1 MNTLINLIRTSI
13 KFRFITYIVLLIL
26 VVAVTVGS
34 ALIWYETKTYE
45 KFVEDRAVTIVKNIA
60 SSTIP
65 FFYSYNLG
73 SLQQLSDEV
82 TKEQDVLYAIFYT
95 KENII
100 AGATGM
106 PSLQKT
112 TPSDSVINKI
122 MSSDKIQISRLEIV
136 NFPSRYTNV
145 LVITYPV
152 IPKGENR
159 RWGTVTLGI
168 SLSELNDQINRVRQ
182 FSILITAL
190 LLVFGASFA
199 ALIGNK
205 ITKPILDLV
214 KATRLVGE
222 GSLDLHVEVNYD
234 DEIGELGNSFNKM
247 IGELKSYRSK
257 LEGMTNEL
265 EKRVEERTSK
275 LKESEK
281 NLLVQKTYFEEL
293 FNFSPYA
300 IVILNNEDKIMQLN
314 KVFIDFFGY
323 SEKEAMGKQIND
335 LIVPEEMKEEGLEL
349 TNKVANGESISKES
363 ERRKKNGELVT
374 VAITGTPIKFSDD
387 QIGVYGI
394 YRDISDRKKAE
405 AERQE
410 LEKKLKQ
417 AEKMESLGILA
428 GGVAHDLNNTL
439 VPILALPDLIIKKRP
454 DDKEL
459 IKMVKLIRDAS
470 KRAADT
476 VNDMLT
482 LARRGK
488 YDMKPYNLNNL
499 LKSYF
504 ISSTFDAIEERFPK
518 VKMKLNLSENIP
530 TIKASESHISQVL
543 MNLVNN
549 AYEAM
554 PEGGVLIVRTS
565 EVHLSESI
573 SGYEEIQK
581 GDYVL
586 LEFEDN
592 GTGIDKEDFYKIF
605 EPFYTDKKM
614 GESGSGLGLAVVWGV
629 LKDHEAYVDVK
640 TKVDVGTTF
649 SVYFPATTEV
659 IEESVQGETSIEGTE
674 QMLVVDDRHEQR
686 EIADEI
692 LSSLGY
698 KVDTVEGGRQ
708 AVEFIKKNK
717 VDLVILDMVMEEGF
731 DGLDTFRTIREINP
745 TQKAIIVSGYA
756 ETDRVK
762 EALKLGVGKYIKK
775 PYTIED
781 IGKAVREEL
790 DRK

>member
-1 MNTLINLIRTSI
+1 VKPLINLIRTNI
-13 KFRFITYIVLLIL
+13 KIRFITYIVLLIL

-34 ALIWYETKTYE
+34 ALIWYETSTYE
-45 KFVEDRAVTIVKNIA
+45 KLVEERAITIVKNIA
-60 SSTIP
+60 SSSIP

-73 SLQQLSDEV
+73 SLQRLSEEV
-82 TKEQDVLYAIFYT
+82 TNEQDVLYAVFYT
-95 KENII
+95 KEYMI
-100 AGATGM
+100 AGATGA
-106 PSLQKT
+106 PSLQRT
-112 TPSDSVINKI
+112 APSDSIISKL
-122 MSSDKIQISRLEIV
+122 MSSDEIQIIKVENID
-136 NFPSRYTNV
+136 FPGKYTNV
-145 LVITYPV
+145 LDITSPV
-152 IPKGENR
+152 IPKGENT

-168 SLSELNDQINRVRQ
+168 SLSELNNQINRARQ

-199 ALIGNK
+199 ALIGKK

-214 KATRLVGE
+214 EATRIVGE
-222 GSLDLHVEVNYD
+222 GSLDMHVDVIYD
-234 DEIGELGNSFNKM
+234 DEIGELGNSFNRM
-247 IGELKSYRSK
+247 VVELKTYRSK
-257 LEGMTNEL
+257 LEGLTNEL
-265 EKRVEERTSK
+265 EKRVKERTAK

-300 IVILNNEDKIMQLN
+300 IVVLNNEGQVLQMN

-323 SEKEAMGKQIND
+323 SEEEGMGRLLND
-335 LIVPEEMKEEGLEL
+335 LIVPIDKKEEAWKL
-349 TNKVANGESISKES
+349 TSKVTSGKTISKET
-363 ERRKKNGELVT
+363 ERQKKNGELVT
-374 VAITGTPIKFSDD
+374 VAISGTPIKLSNN
-387 QIGVYGI
+387 QLGVYGI

-405 AERQE
+405 DERQE
-410 LEKKLKQ
+410 LEKKLKR

-439 VPILALPDLIIKKRP
+439 VPVLAFPDLIIKMRP

-459 IKMVKLIRDAS
+459 IDMVKLIRDAS

-476 VNDMLT
+476 INDMLT
-482 LARRGK
+482 LARRGR
-488 YDMKPYNLNNL
+488 YDMQPHNLNNL
-499 LKSYF
+499 VNSYF
-504 ISSTFDAIEERFPK
+504 NSSSFEAIKERYPK
-518 VKMKLNLSENIP
+518 VNLELNLSDNIP
-530 TIKASESHISQVL
+530 TISASESHIFQVI

-554 PEGGVLIVRTS
+554 TNGGNLKIRTS
-565 EVHLSESI
+565 EANLSDSI
-573 SGYEEIQK
+573 SGYEVIQE

-614 GESGSGLGLAVVWGV
+614 GKSGSGLGLAVVWGV

-640 TKVDVGTTF
+640 TEIDVGTTF
-649 SVYFPATTEV
+649 SVYFPSTTEL
-659 IEESVQGETSIEGTE
+659 IEESVQDEISIEGAE
-674 QMLVVDDRHEQR
+674 HMLVVDDRSEQR
-686 EIADEI
+686 EIVGAI

-698 KVDTVEGGRQ
+698 KVDSVENGHQ
-708 AVEFIKKNK
+708 AVEYVKKTK
-717 VDLVILDMVMEEGF
+717 VDLIILDMIMEKGF
-731 DGLDTFRTIREINP
+731 DGLDTFKTIRKINP
-745 TQKAIIVSGYA
+745 AQKALILSGFA

-762 EALKLGVGKYIKK
+762 EALKLGVGGYIKK
-775 PYTIED
+775 PYTIAD
-781 IGKAVREEL
+781 IGKAVRKEL

>member
-1 MNTLINLIRTSI
+1 MKTFINLIRTNI
-13 KFRFITYIVLLIL
+13 KIRFITYIVLLIL

-34 ALIWYETKTYE
+34 ALIWYETSTYE
-45 KFVEDRAVTIVKNIA
+45 KLVEERAITIVKNIA

-73 SLQQLSDEV
+73 SLQRLSDEV
-82 TKEQDVLYAIFYT
+82 TNEQDVLYVVFYT
-95 KENII
+95 KEYMI
-100 AGATGM
+100 AGATGA
-106 PSLQKT
+106 PSLQRT
-112 TPSDSVINKI
+112 APSDSIISKL
-122 MSSDKIQISRLEIV
+122 MSSDEIQIIKVENID
-136 NFPSRYTNV
+136 FPGKYTNV
-145 LVITYPV
+145 LEITSPV
-152 IPKGENR
+152 IPKGENT

-168 SLSELNDQINRVRQ
+168 SLRELNNQINRARQ

-199 ALIGNK
+199 ALIGKK

-214 KATRLVGE
+214 EATRIVGE
-222 GSLDLHVEVNYD
+222 GSLDMHVDVIYD
-234 DEIGELGNSFNKM
+234 DEIGELGNSFNRM
-247 IGELKSYRSK
+247 VVELKTYRSK
-257 LEGMTNEL
+257 LEGLTNEL
-265 EKRVEERTSK
+265 EKRVKERTAK

-281 NLLVQKTYFEEL
+281 DLLVQKTYFEEL

-300 IVILNNEDKIMQLN
+300 IVILNNEGQVVQMN

-323 SEKEAMGKQIND
+323 SKEEGMGKQLND
-335 LIVPEEMKEEGLEL
+335 MIVPIDKKEEAWEL
-349 TNKVANGESISKES
+349 TSKVTSGTTISKET
-363 ERRKKNGELVT
+363 ERQKKSGELVT
-374 VAITGTPIKFSDD
+374 VAITGTPIKLSNN
-387 QIGVYGI
+387 QLGVYGI

-405 AERQE
+405 IERQE
-410 LEKKLKQ
+410 LEKKLKR

-439 VPILALPDLIIKKRP
+439 VPVLAFPDLIIKMRP

-476 VNDMLT
+476 INDMLT
-482 LARRGK
+482 LARRGR
-488 YDMKPYNLNNL
+488 YDMRPHNLNNL
-499 LKSYF
+499 VNSYLKS
-504 ISSTFDAIEERFPK
+504 SSFDAIKERYPK
-518 VKMKLNLSENIP
+518 VNLILNLSENISN
-530 TIKASESHISQVL
+530 ISASESHIFQVI

-554 PEGGVLIVRTS
+554 SDGGNLKIRTS
-565 EVHLSESI
+565 EINLSKGLA
-573 SGYEEIQK
+573 GYENIQE

-586 LEFEDN
+586 LEIEDD
-592 GTGIDKEDFYKIF
+592 GTGIDKKDFYKIF

-649 SVYFPATTEV
+649 SVYFPTANAL
-659 IEESVQGETSIEGTE
+659 IEESVQEEISIEGAE
-674 QMLVVDDRHEQR
+674 HMLVVDDRTEQR
-686 EIADEI
+686 EIVGAI

-698 KVDTVEGGRQ
+698 KVDSVENGHQ
-708 AVEFIKKNK
+708 AVEYIKKTQ
-717 VDLVILDMVMEEGF
+717 VDLIILDMIMEKGF
-731 DGLDTFRTIREINP
+731 DGLDTFKSIRKINP
-745 TQKAIIVSGYA
+745 AQKAIILSGFA
-756 ETDRVK
+756 ETDRVR
-762 EALKLGVGKYIKK
+762 EALQLGVGGYIKK
-775 PYTIED
+775 PYTITD
-781 IGKAVREEL
+781 IGRAVREEL